1 MSPVKPE
8 RATSPENYLE
18 QIDEPRRTEMEAL
31 DRLIRDTAPQLERHL
46 QSGMLGYGAFRYRYA
61 SGREGDWFV
70 IGLASQKRYISL
82 YVCATDGERY
92 LAENYRD
99 RLPKADI
106 GKSCVRFKRL
116 HDVDLEVLEEL
127 VGEAA
132 KLFAADPEAHFA
144 V

>member
-1 MSPVKPE
+1 LSPLKPE
-8 RATSPENYLE
+8 NATSPEDYLE
-18 QIDEPRRTEMEAL
+18 QIDEPRRGEVEAV
-31 DRLIRDTAPQLERHL
+31 DRLIRETAPGLERHL

-92 LAENYRD
+92 LAETYRD

-116 HDVDLEVLEEL
+116 DDVDVKVLGEL

-132 KLFAADPEAHFA
+132 ELFAADPERHFA